1 MMRAD
6 LHVHSR
12 HSTRPSQWFL
22 QKIGCPES
30 FTDPLQLYHI
40 ARRRGMT
47 LVTITDHN
55 KIDGA
60 LEIAHLPGAFVSE
73 EVTAYFPE
81 DGCKIHVLVYRITE
95 AQHAEIQK
103 IRIDIY
109 DLVRYLKEAAIP
121 CALAHPMYAVN
132 DRLTVA
138 HIEKLLLLFRNFE
151 LNGDSNP
158 EANRSL
164 EAILSA
170 LTPADIE
177 RLANTHGISPLW
189 PEPWRKNLIGGSDDH
204 SSLNISRSFTQVEGA
219 AGIDDF
225 LSGIESGE
233 ARVIQRP
240 SSPQAMAHNLYS
252 IAYQFYRQ
260 KLGLSREV
268 PQHFLLRFVD
278 RSLRLTDGAESGFM
292 ARLHFLWQYRRIR
305 KIQGSIPGPL
315 VELLQQET
323 SRLLHEDPA
332 LFDLPD
338 GGNFISKRME
348 ERWFSFMD
356 RMSNRILLGCANHLL
371 GHVSGA
377 NLFNIFQTIGSAG
390 GFCTLLT
397 PYAMAFSIYN
407 RQRQFS
413 QAVLERFGHNG
424 HHERLL
430 SQACAVFAD
439 AHADGI
445 ASIRTHALG
454 YPQQGAMLLTC
465 EAGAAESEAVKRF
478 APIGIYEFNELPHFR
493 MVYPPV
499 LEMLDYCYAGRFS
512 RVHLATA
519 GPSGLAGLFI
529 ARFLR
534 LPLTADFSDL
544 LPCMAREITRD
555 GFIEELCWR
564 YTLWF
569 YSQMDA
575 VYVSSDAQLAELVQR
590 GIPRAKLRV
599 APQPAL
605 SEHLRGDARISPA
618 GIITP
623 RPPERL
629 RRQVGA
635 RA

>member
-1 MMRAD
+1 MKAD

-81 DGCKIHVLVYRITE
+81 DGCKVHVLVYRITE

-103 IRIDIY
+103 IRTDVY
-109 DLVRYLKEAAIP
+109 DLLRYLKDAAIP

-158 EANRSL
+158 ESNRSL
-164 EAILSA
+164 ETVLSA

-204 SSLNISRSFTQVEGA
+204 SSLNISRNFTQVEGA
-219 AGIDDF
+219 GSVDAF
-225 LSGIESGE
+225 LAGIESGQ
-233 ARVIQRP
+233 ARVVQRP

-260 KLGLSREV
+260 KLGLSRDA
-268 PQHFLLRFVD
+268 PQHFLLRFID
-278 RSLRLTDGAESGFM
+278 RCLRLTDGSESGFL

-323 SRLLHEDPA
+323 SRLLEEDPA
-332 LFDLPD
+332 LFDLPEAGD
-338 GGNFISKRME
+338 WMSKRME
-348 ERWFSFMD
+348 ERWFDFMD

-397 PYAMAFSIYN
+397 PYAMAFSHYN

-413 QAVLERFGHNG
+413 QAVLERFGHAVPDDPTP
-424 HHERLL
+424 

-439 AHADGI
+439 TQADGQE
-445 ASIRTHALG
+445 SIRTHARSHPG
-454 YPQQGAMLLTC
+454 RRCALLTC
-465 EAGAAESEAVKRF
+465 DTGVESEAVKRF
-478 APIGIYEFNELPHFR
+478 EPIGVYEFDEQPHYR
-493 MVYPPV
+493 LVYPPV
-499 LEMLDYCYAGRFS
+499 LEMLDYCYTGRFS
-512 RVHLATA
+512 RVHLATT
-519 GPSGLAGLFI
+519 GPAGLAGLFI
-529 ARFLR
+529 GRFLK
-534 LPLTADFSDL
+534 LPLEADFSDL
-544 LPCMAREITRD
+544 LPRMAREITRD

-564 YTLWF
+564 YTVWF
-569 YSQMDA
+569 YSQMNT
-575 VYVSSDAQLAELVQR
+575 VYVSSGAQLAELAQH

-599 APQPAL
+599 APQPTDSASL
-605 SEHLRGDARISPA
+605 WGDARTAPA
-618 GIITP
+618 GAAS
-623 RPPERL
+623 RRL
-629 RRQVGA
+629 RRQAGA
-635 RA
+635 RI